1 MTKMFRVLFLA
12 IACWGLVGCLTIPIN
27 QASNVDAKKT
37 ITEEQTNLRIAKRAL
52 DRTARKQGW
61 YEESTGLFAITE
73 AIMRGIAF
81 YQTDLNVYAKH
92 IKVSKGEPSA
102 LYETIL
108 DDIKQANQLLVIVSL
123 AVEKIIANQVE
134 ISQKDISNTE
144 TALSIAQL
152 AIQNFEVTIE
162 IVSEKAPVPDS
173 VSFAMS
179 EFKHEIEKCHIL
191 SEHLARG
198 YFNESQQES

>member
-1 MTKMFRVLFLA
+1 MTKIFRVLFLT

-27 QASNVDAKKT
+27 QASNDGDKKT
-37 ITEEQTNLRIAKRAL
+37 ITDEQTNLRIAKRAL
-52 DRTARKQGW
+52 DKTARKQGW

-92 IKVSKGEPSA
+92 IKVSKGEPSV

-108 DDIKQANQLLVIVSL
+108 GDIKQANQLLTIVSR
-123 AVEKIIANQVE
+123 AVEKILANQVE

-152 AIQNFEVTIE
+152 AIQNFEVTIK
-162 IVSEKAPVPDS
+162 IVSEKEPVPDS
-173 VSFAMS
+173 IAIALS
-179 EFKHEIEKCHIL
+179 EFKQEIEKCHIL
-191 SEHLARG
+191 SEHLAKG
-198 YFNESQQES
+198 YFNESQLES